1 LLKDEPLDFLM
12 LCSSVN
18 AICGFA
24 GSVDYTAAN
33 CFLDALATSRFHGGR
48 ATVVSINWDAW
59 RDVGMAFRRLPGNVA
74 PSWNHREYGESAI
87 TPADGVEAFRRVMA
101 SGLPQVAVIN
111 RDLRRLLEESE
122 NPVEFTAADSLP
134 ERSSGGEL
142 HARPNLAPAYAAP
155 ETDTQRVMAGIWTE
169 SLGIGGIGL
178 DDNFFELGGHS
189 LLATAVLSRVRNSF
203 GATITLR
210 AVFDAPTIRLLSDHL
225 DTLLWATSRQAAPVD
240 GSEEREEIEL

>member
-1 LLKDEPLDFLM
+1 
-12 LCSSVN
+12 
-18 AICGFA
+18 
-24 GSVDYTAAN
+24 
-33 CFLDALATSRFHGGR
+33 
-48 ATVVSINWDAW
+48 
-59 RDVGMAFRRLPGNVA
+59 
-74 PSWNHREYGESAI
+74 
-87 TPADGVEAFRRVMA
+87 MA

-111 RDLRRLLEESE
+111 RDLRRLLEESD
-122 NPVEFTAADSLP
+122 NPIELTAADSLP
-134 ERSSGGEL
+134 ERSAGGEL

-169 SLGIGGIGL
+169 SLGIGGIGI

-203 GATITLR
+203 GATISLR